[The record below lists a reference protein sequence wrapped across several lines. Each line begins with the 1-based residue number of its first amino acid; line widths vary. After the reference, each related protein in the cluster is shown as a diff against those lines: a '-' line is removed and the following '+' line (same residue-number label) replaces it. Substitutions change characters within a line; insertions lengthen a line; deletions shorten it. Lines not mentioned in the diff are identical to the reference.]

1 MLGQTKKLGPINKI
15 MGMIPGMSAMSEMLG
30 DVDAEKD
37 MRRLVGIIDS
47 MTPDE
52 RRNPSKVIDQSRRR
66 RIAAGAGVE
75 PHEVNELVKQFDG
88 MADVMKRMSGMGM
101 RDRMRTMQ
109 ELTQGGML
117 EPRRKARQAEGR
129 HRQTAD
135 ARGAGQ
141 TAKRTRTRAAAQ
153 ETRSTKREA

>member
-15 MGMIPGMSAMSEMLG
+15 MGMIPGMSAMSDMMG
-30 DVDAEKD
+30 DVDAEAD

-52 RRNPSKVIDQSRRR
+52 RRNPSKTIDQSRRR

-88 MADVMKRMSGMGM
+88 MADMMKRMSGMGV
-101 RDRMRTMQ
+101 RDRMRAMQ

-117 EPRRKARQAEGR
+117 NPGGRLAKQKVGTGKRLTPQERAKQKKLREREIRRRKR
-129 HRQTAD
+129 
-135 ARGAGQ
+135 
-141 TAKRTRTRAAAQ
+141 
-153 ETRSTKREA
+153 ETKGK